1 MISHQKTSLKKKNAF
16 LYEALGFSIY
26 RLYNQG
32 SNLLR
37 KTFQSEGYDLTPEQW
52 GILTRLREEEGL
64 NQSHLGE
71 KTFKDRHNITRI
83 LNLLEKRGCIER
95 RADKTDRRIYRLFL
109 TQTGQDLQEKL
120 KPIVV
125 AHREAIFEGLSRE
138 DIQAMQ
144 RIVEHIVKNVE
155 KRFEAI
161 GRVKEDRQWRGKIG

>member
-1 MISHQKTSLKKKNAF
+1 MKKRTAP
-16 LYEALGFSIY
+16 LYEALGFWIY

-32 SNLLR
+32 STLLR
-37 KTFQSEGYDLTPEQW
+37 KTFQIEGYDLTPEQW
-52 GILTRLREEEGL
+52 GVLTRLREEEGL
-64 NQSHLGE
+64 NQRHLGE

-83 LNLLEKRGCIER
+83 LNLLEKRDCIER

-109 TQTGQDLQEKL
+109 TKTGQDVQEKL
-120 KPIVV
+120 NTIVV
-125 AHREAIFEGLSRE
+125 THREAIFEGLSRE

-155 KRFEAI
+155 RRFAAI